1 MAYLHQR
8 GIIHRDLKAANLLL
22 DDNLQVKIADF
33 GVARLVDKDSI
44 MTAET
49 GTYRWMAP
57 EVIEHKAYDS
67 KADIFS
73 FGIVLWELI
82 TGKVPYAEHT
92 ALQVR
97 MAAMHCCLEGWWPPL
112 GRRAATRGWV
122 APGGRVPRLPCSAL
136 PALPVGRVCSAGV
149 GCRQPPGLRHPLAG
163 ISAAQLGHISR
174 SAAPQ
179 HQPGRH
185 RPPATTLCCP
195 GSLFWCSFLTAV
207 SDPDPILITHQIL
220 CLFVTHFWLS
230 HTSRVITCNLSTS
243 HSTTHMWPL
252 TAHRFGKPQPQGP
265 RGPSVSIFTAMSI
278 ITAAEGICSGEYA
291 VATGARGAHTCC

>member
-67 KADIFS
+67 KADVFS

-97 MAAMHCCLEGWWPPL
+97 YRCAPASSGTLAPSHACALWCCLALQPCHAL
-112 GRRAATRGWV
+112 GDASPHITAHSRYSPSWVVVALLGLRVHAAVLMHAAVCGRALLPSRGH
-122 APGGRVPRLPCSAL
+122 AAL
-136 PALPVGRVCSAGV
+136 SWHMAHSLVLHVCVCVGRFSL
-149 GCRQPPGLRHPLAG
+149 RQQRLA
-163 ISAAQLGHISR
+163 
-174 SAAPQ
+174 
-179 HQPGRH
+179 
-185 RPPATTLCCP
+185 C
-195 GSLFWCSFLTAV
+195 W
-207 SDPDPILITHQIL
+207 
-220 CLFVTHFWLS
+220 
-230 HTSRVITCNLSTS
+230 
-243 HSTTHMWPL
+243 
-252 TAHRFGKPQPQGP
+252 
-265 RGPSVSIFTAMSI
+265 RG
-278 ITAAEGICSGEYA
+278 
-291 VATGARGAHTCC
+291 